1 MMADRTLQRM
11 IHTACRQLGLDEDAR
26 RGLQV
31 VATGKASMADMSD
44 AELRKVV
51 AALQAR
57 GFKPG
62 GNGYFKKGSK
72 APSKHHR
79 PPADRADLRYVHVL
93 WGLLG
98 KAGHLDKPG
107 RDGLNAFVRSRFEG
121 TWGSVPID
129 IDALREGR
137 QINDVIQAL
146 QGMCRRH
153 GVKVDK

>member
-1 MMADRTLQRM
+1 MSDRTLQRM

-31 VATGKASMADMSD
+31 VATGKASMTDMTD

-62 GNGYFKKGSK
+62 GNGYFRKGSK
-72 APSKHHR
+72 APSKASR

-98 KAGHLDKPG
+98 KAGHLDRPG
-107 RDGLNAFVRSRFEG
+107 RDGLNAFVRSRFEAH
-121 TWGSVPID
+121 WSSVPID
-129 IDALREGR
+129 IDTLRDAR

-146 QGMCRRH
+146 QAMCRRH
-153 GVKVDK
+153 GVKVDR